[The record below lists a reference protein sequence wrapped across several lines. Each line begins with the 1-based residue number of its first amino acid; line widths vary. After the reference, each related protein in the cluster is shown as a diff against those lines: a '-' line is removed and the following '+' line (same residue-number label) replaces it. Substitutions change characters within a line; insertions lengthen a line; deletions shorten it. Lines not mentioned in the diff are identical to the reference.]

1 MRLVFH
7 SNSSLLVQNKFVD
20 QRQSNPLSFGPAQS
34 HRPVGVLLVAQP
46 VGLFGGSSATSV
58 GAAGLA
64 VGITQAAFAASHK
77 MCIRYLKGEE
87 ADVQLMYLGSVSVL
101 GSAVLCVIAQQW
113 TLPTTILEFL
123 LLLLTGCAAYGSQ
136 MSHTIALK
144 MVEAS
149 LATAM
154 SYMSVVWGMLSGYL
168 VFHEVSSILSLG
180 GASLVCSCT
189 VVLALAE
196 HLSAP
201 KANQQ
206 SVWWHEAW
214 TKVF

>member
-64 VGITQAAFAASHK
+64 VGIT
-77 MCIRYLKGEE
+77 
-87 ADVQLMYLGSVSVL
+87 QLMYLGSVSVL